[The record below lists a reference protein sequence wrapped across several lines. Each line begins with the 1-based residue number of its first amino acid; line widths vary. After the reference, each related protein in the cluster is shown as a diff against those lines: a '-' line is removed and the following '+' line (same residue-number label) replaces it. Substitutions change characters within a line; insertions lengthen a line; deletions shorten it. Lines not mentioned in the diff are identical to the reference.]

1 MPRRATGTHRHA
13 RAEQMASARQHDLHN
28 TLAHDKGR
36 PAGER
41 LEACR
46 IEQKHSGAALV
57 VSRWGSA
64 RAEDAAS
71 SFRRPRA
78 MTSAATCRY
87 LLLLLLLP
95 PPESQ
100 VNVTAVC

>member
-1 MPRRATGTHRHA
+1 
-13 RAEQMASARQHDLHN
+13 
-28 TLAHDKGR
+28 
-36 PAGER
+36 
-41 LEACR
+41 
-46 IEQKHSGAALV
+46 
-57 VSRWGSA
+57 
-64 RAEDAAS
+64 
-71 SFRRPRA
+71 